1 MTVKVQIPHGMA
13 WCTEGRRVVDGAGAT
28 VGELWEDLTQAHPE
42 LMWRLSTEA
51 GDPGRW
57 IRIALDGQKIGQEDA
72 KQASLEGVTIV
83 AITVMEAAPAAAPMG
98 SKNPF

>member
-13 WCTEGRRVVDGAGAT
+13 WCTGGHRVVDGDGAT
-28 VGELWEDLTQAHPE
+28 VGALWAQLSTAYPE
-42 LMWRLSTEA
+42 LIWRLSTDTGE
-51 GDPGRW
+51 PGRW
-57 IRIALDGQKIGQEDA
+57 IRVALDGQKIAQEDVQ
-72 KQASLEGVTIV
+72 QASLAGVTIV